1 MFVTRLIKLRVEDG
15 RETEARREV
24 REKMKMQMQMQMQMR
39 PMQIKPLSQA
49 IFAINNRP
57 TLLPF

>member
-1 MFVTRLIKLRVEDG
+1 
-15 RETEARREV
+15 
-24 REKMKMQMQMQMQMR
+24 MQTQVPMQMQMQMR

-49 IFAINNRP
+49 IFAINDRP